1 MQTICKT
8 EICLNRWFHVK
19 NASLT
24 SCVGHI
30 EAAVITLK
38 AEGRLLFA
46 SLPYCS
52 VNMTV
57 IRTQAERGLE
67 GTARTS
73 WLSSPA
79 ALVDSCRRSDRGG
92 GKAMKARWFLNRLV
106 HKCAVNS
113 PQREF
118 VHSVCASKQQL

>member
-1 MQTICKT
+1 MQTICKI
-8 EICLNRWFHVK
+8 EIWLNRWFHVK

-24 SCVGHI
+24 FCIEHI

-38 AEGRLLFA
+38 AESRLLTVGRLLFA

-57 IRTQAERGLE
+57 IRMQTERGLE
-67 GTARTS
+67 GTVRTS

-79 ALVDSCRRSDRGG
+79 ALVDS
-92 GKAMKARWFLNRLV
+92 
-106 HKCAVNS
+106 
-113 PQREF
+113 
-118 VHSVCASKQQL
+118 

>member
-79 ALVDSCRRSDRGG
+79 ALVDSCLAARRLTAAGQTEV
-92 GKAMKARWFLNRLV
+92 AARR
-106 HKCAVNS
+106 
-113 PQREF
+113 
-118 VHSVCASKQQL
+118 

>member
-8 EICLNRWFHVK
+8 NLSEQMVPCEECIINL
-19 NASLT
+19 
-24 SCVGHI
+24 GHI

-38 AEGRLLFA
+38 AEGRLMFA

-57 IRTQAERGLE
+57 IRMQAERGLE

-79 ALVDSCRRSDRGG
+79 ALVDSCLAARRLTAAGQTE
-92 GKAMKARWFLNRLV
+92 AAARR
-106 HKCAVNS
+106 
-113 PQREF
+113 
-118 VHSVCASKQQL
+118 

>member
-38 AEGRLLFA
+38 GRLLFA

-57 IRTQAERGLE
+57 IRMQAECGLE

-79 ALVDSCRRSDRGG
+79 ALVDSCLAVRRLT
-92 GKAMKARWFLNRLV
+92 AAVQTEAAARR
-106 HKCAVNS
+106 
-113 PQREF
+113 
-118 VHSVCASKQQL
+118 